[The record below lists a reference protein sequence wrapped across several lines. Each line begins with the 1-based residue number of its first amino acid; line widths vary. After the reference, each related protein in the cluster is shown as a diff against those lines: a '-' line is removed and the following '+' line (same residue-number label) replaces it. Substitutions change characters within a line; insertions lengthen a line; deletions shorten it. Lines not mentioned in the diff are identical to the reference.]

1 MKKLKIIVVLVLALI
16 CFTGCNKEDAI
27 NTNSKVVTAKK
38 QMLNNLDNYS
48 YDVKIITKTGIMDV
62 TSNMNCK
69 ADQANKITYCVTSTM
84 GIETKEY
91 FDYGNQVDYRQVTT
105 SGSSKGKWVK
115 TKIKGDTTN
124 SWLNLSDYIF
134 DLNEET
140 KNDGTY
146 FTGTIDSKKLA
157 AAMAQSDSSID
168 LGKIVSDDI
177 KIKVFV
183 NSENYIETMDYSIE
197 IAGITEVVEINFKDY
212 NTSGTIEI
220 PSEVK

>member
-69 ADQANKITYCVTSTM
+69 VDQTSKITYCITSTM

-91 FDYGNQVDYRQVTT
+91 FDYENQVDYRQVTT

-115 TKIKGDTTN
+115 TKIKSDTTN